1 MSIGRRVVLGCCR
14 WSTACGVVLIW
25 AAPVVL
31 IIFALLLPA
40 NAQYWGNSWGGRQQQ
55 SQQPYNPYG
64 GYGGYGADRPW
75 DQRGYRPPERA
86 PSPPPRVR
94 ESEKG
99 RPQDFSPPPP
109 GPAARGGTGQIAGD
123 GGAPPHR

>member
-64 GYGGYGADRPW
+64 GYGGYWEEP
-75 DQRGYRPPERA
+75 QRDKWGY
-86 PSPPPRVR
+86 SP
-94 ESEKG
+94 SEKA
-99 RPQDFSPPPP
+99 PFSPPRGREVGKG
-109 GPAARGGTGQIAGD
+109 GPQDYSPAPTGTPREACTVKIRVMGE
-123 GGAPPHR
+123 